1 MSSKVQA
8 DAWGY
13 SRGVSRC
20 KYRWRWYNVAG
31 RRRGHKAPTLASIE
45 CCRQIHHLLS
55 DRITGARYTARCVEL
70 GLGRGPR
77 AGDGGE
83 NASDQFAVSCS
94 LSFVVICNING
105 LTTNTTKLTY
115 FEIKIIKLVFH
126 HQKVECLRKRA
137 TLHIFILHISKVE
150 KIVSVRGIW
159 PPLCITSGS

>member
-1 MSSKVQA
+1 MLAILNFLLFHTASLPSDRSRHRNGCNSTLSWSWSWSWSWHWCGCWCWCRVGLQPRLHISPMSSKVQA
-8 DAWGY
+8 DVWGC

-94 LSFVVICNING
+94 LSFVVI
-105 LTTNTTKLTY
+105 T
-115 FEIKIIKLVFH
+115 
-126 HQKVECLRKRA
+126 
-137 TLHIFILHISKVE
+137 
-150 KIVSVRGIW
+150 
-159 PPLCITSGS
+159 